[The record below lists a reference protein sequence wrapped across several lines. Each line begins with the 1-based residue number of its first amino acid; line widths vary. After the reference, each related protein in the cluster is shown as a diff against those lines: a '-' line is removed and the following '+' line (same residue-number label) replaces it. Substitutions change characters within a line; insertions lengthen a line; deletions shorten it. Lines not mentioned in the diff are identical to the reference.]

1 MGRRNVTTVLPD
13 THTWAW
19 SLAGDDRLS
28 QAAVAAIKVADT
40 VLVSPISFFEI
51 AQKVRLGT
59 WPEMEPFVDQLAGLL
74 EEQGGSVAGFDPS
87 VCIAAGMMAWTH
99 RDPFD
104 RLLAATAMRY
114 NLPLVSADSAFD
126 GIITRLW

>member
-1 MGRRNVTTVLPD
+1 MTTILLD

-19 SLAGDDRLS
+19 SLSGDAQLS
-28 QAAVAAIKVADT
+28 KPALAAISAADT

-51 AQKVRLGT
+51 AQKVRLGK
-59 WPEMEPFVDQLAGLL
+59 WPDMAPFAGRLPALL
-74 EEQGGSVAGFDPS
+74 DEQGGSVAGFDPS
-87 VCIAAGMMAWTH
+87 ICIAAGMMAWTH

-114 NLPLVSADSAFD
+114 NLPLVSADTAFD
-126 GIITRLW
+126 GIVTRVW